1 MCSKR
6 LRGSRASEQRTNMP
20 YQVREALRD
29 ILPHFFCLPGAAGAG
44 LFFTFLAET
53 HREKRQRI
61 AAASSQQAPSN

>member
-1 MCSKR
+1 
-6 LRGSRASEQRTNMP
+6 MP